1 MSKFIISIGLI
12 NKYIYL
18 PIIYMLIYIGMN
30 IFWTFQGI
38 NEACIHLESF
48 GSALGHIYVYAIST
62 LFKYRR
68 NKINNINKI
77 EKSNKNILKIFPFF
91 FNYYAFFY
99 SRYIAIIW
107 PRPWKRFI
115 YRI

>member
-38 NEACIHLESF
+38 NEVCIHLESF
-48 GSALGHIYVYAIST
+48 ASALGHIYVYAIST

-77 EKSNKNILKIFPFF
+77 EKSNKKYFKDFSILFV
-91 FNYYAFFY
+91 
-99 SRYIAIIW
+99 IITL
-107 PRPWKRFI
+107 FL
-115 YRI
+115 